1 MAKNQANPESK
12 SISPS
17 RSLIAQGWLSIA
29 FWMSVGLLLEGLLGY
44 KIPAYLSDPQ
54 RRELFRLAHA
64 HGTLLGVILIAAG
77 LCAERFVVALPKAA
91 RLALRAG
98 SILMPVGFFLS
109 GIWHTESDP
118 GLAIWLVPPGALMV
132 IFGAV
137 VLALTCLKKPTAR
150 D

>member
-1 MAKNQANPESK
+1 MGKDQANSDSESARH
-12 SISPS
+12 P

-64 HGTLLGVILIAAG
+64 HGTLLGVVLIAAG
-77 LCAERFVVALPKAA
+77 LCAERFAVGLPKAA
-91 RLALRAG
+91 RRALRAG

-137 VLALTCLKKPTAR
+137 VLALICLKKPTVR